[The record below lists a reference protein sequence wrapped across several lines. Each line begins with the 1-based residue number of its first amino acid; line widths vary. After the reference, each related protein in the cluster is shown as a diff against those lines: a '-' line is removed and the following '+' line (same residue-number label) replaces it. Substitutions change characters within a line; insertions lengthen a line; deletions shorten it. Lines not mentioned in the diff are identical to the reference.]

1 MPTPV
6 VKGAMAKE
14 VVREMRKKPSLKA
27 KIGAKALQEKFCV
40 KEGYW
45 KVNENTWE
53 DFIS

>member
-1 MPTPV
+1 MPTTV

-14 VVREMRKKPSLKA
+14 VIREIRKKPSLKA

-45 KVNENTWE
+45 KVNEDAWE
-53 DFIS
+53 